1 GGTFDGAQDVVL
13 RTDAQAR
20 VPISLDRSAEFR
32 VLETAFAAGVA
43 VAEPLLE
50 CRDATIIGAPFT
62 LQRYCS
68 GEASARS
75 LTRAPDLEAWGDDA
89 VFALGR
95 ALATVHTIRPG
106 APSAERLSFLPVPLH
121 APGVVEVERL
131 RGALKGSTEARPA
144 LAYVL
149 RWLETH
155 PPRASAT
162 TLVHGDYRTGNVMLD
177 GANVRAILDWEFAH
191 WGDPAEDIGWFTARC
206 WRFGNDAREAG
217 GLGARSAFYEGYRS
231 VVPLPLEG
239 ESVPYW
245 EVMAAAKWAAVS
257 VLQGDRY
264 RRGGEDSLE
273 LVLTG
278 LMAPEMEFDALTQI
292 DMLKKALPR

>member
-1 GGTFDGAQDVVL
+1 MGVSAAAPVRQRTLDVDDLSALLAYLRFAMKAEAVAIDSAQLLSGGAVQENWRVQLQVTGGTFDGPQDVVL

-62 LQRYCS
+62 LQRYCP

-75 LTRAPDLEAWGDDA
+75 LTRSPDLDAWGDDA

-95 ALATVHTIRPG
+95 ELATVHTIRPG

-131 RGALKGSTEARPA
+131 RGALKGSAEARPA
-144 LAYVL
+144 L
-149 RWLETH
+149 
-155 PPRASAT
+155 
-162 TLVHGDYRTGNVMLD
+162 
-177 GANVRAILDWEFAH
+177 
-191 WGDPAEDIGWFTARC
+191 
-206 WRFGNDAREAG
+206 
-217 GLGARSAFYEGYRS
+217 
-231 VVPLPLEG
+231 
-239 ESVPYW
+239 
-245 EVMAAAKWAAVS
+245 
-257 VLQGDRY
+257 
-264 RRGGEDSLE
+264 
-273 LVLTG
+273 
-278 LMAPEMEFDALTQI
+278 
-292 DMLKKALPR
+292 